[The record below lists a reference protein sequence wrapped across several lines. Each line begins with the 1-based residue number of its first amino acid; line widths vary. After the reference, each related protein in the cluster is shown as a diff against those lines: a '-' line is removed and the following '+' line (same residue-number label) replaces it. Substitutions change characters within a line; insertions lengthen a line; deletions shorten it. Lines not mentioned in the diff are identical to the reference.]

1 MIESASVDAANVV
14 ASFLLELPLD
24 VDLALREIGDGLE
37 SADGKVDGLS
47 RGARRAHIGD
57 LCRDGLAI

>member
-47 RGARRAHIGD
+47 LTARWTNICYLSGN
-57 LCRDGLAI
+57 GLAI